1 VKLRHVV
8 GALLLALFFGASLA
22 PAANAQYPPTQ
33 GNGRVTKSTVA
44 PGGCVTFSGDGF
56 APSTTVTV
64 TDNGKTVTTVTTSLT
79 GTFSVEVCPEVLG
92 VHNIRGTGKNPVG
105 GTRVV
110 VAQVTVTRSGLPRTG
125 SNTTI
130 PAIGIGAALVL
141 LGAGIVFAFRRRRH
155 PALVL
160 SA

>member
-8 GALLLALFFGASLA
+8 GALLLALFFGASVA
-22 PAANAQYPPTQ
+22 PAAFAQYPPTT
-33 GNGRVTKSTVA
+33 GNGRVSKSTTS

-64 TDNGKTVTTVTTSLT
+64 TDNGKTVTTVTTSAT

-92 VHNIRGTGKNPVG
+92 VHNIRGTGKNPLG
-105 GTRVV
+105 ATRVV

-125 SNTTI
+125 SDTTI
-130 PAIGIGAALVL
+130 PAVGIGAALVL
-141 LGAGIVFAFRRRRH
+141 LGAGVVYAFRRRRQPVVL
-155 PALVL
+155 PA
-160 SA
+160 